1 MAYTAT
7 KNELKKKKCLACKP
21 ENAEKSIKE
30 FYISK
35 NPMHSDG
42 FVPWCKE
49 CIKSNSVLDSGEID
63 EDKFKSVLQ
72 QLNKPYYKDVLQ
84 SAIQQ
89 YRKEHSFV
97 PEENVKYY
105 GGDIIGLY
113 FKNLNTLR
121 QTVNKSYLD
130 SEQEGFIRKSGTTIL
145 KSDVV
150 KQSKTSKSVDDIGDF
165 EVTDIIKDLFG
176 YGYEDIEYKKMYQK
190 YEKLKLNYTLQTN
203 LHQEAL
209 ATYVRFKVK
218 EEDAT
223 AKGNVDEA
231 KKWYDAAQSAAAS
244 GKLTPKQLSAADLQK
259 GVNSFSEL
267 TLAIEQATD
276 VINILPK
283 YKTQPHD
290 APDFNIYCYINYAR
304 KLKGL
309 PTVEYEDIYK
319 FYDDKM
325 DEYLK
330 QYGDPN
336 EVFTIS
342 NEVMLKNRPNIE
354 KFIVLPKDYD
364 DSLDGD
370 ENG

>member
-89 YRKEHSFV
+89 YKKEHSFV

-150 KQSKTSKSVDDIGDF
+150 KQSKTSKSTYDIGDF
-165 EVTDIIKDLFG
+165 EATDDIKDLFG
-176 YGYEDIEYKKMYQK
+176 YGYEDTDYKKMHDK

-203 LHQEAL
+203 LHQESL

-223 AKGNVDEA
+223 VRGDVDEA
-231 KKWYDAAQSAAAS
+231 KKWYDAAQNAANN
-244 GKLTPKQLSAADLQK
+244 GKLMPKQLSKADLDS
-259 GVNSFSEL
+259 GVNSVSEL
-267 TLAIEQATD
+267 VKAVEQAVD
-276 VINILPK
+276 VIKILPQFK
-283 YKTQPHD
+283 YRAND
-290 APDFNIYCYINYAR
+290 APDFNIFCYVNYERDLNGQAQVDYSDIYSFYDNKKREYIEQNGDPYGIFANDTTIKNR
-304 KLKGL
+304 K
-309 PTVEYEDIYK
+309 TVEI
-319 FYDDKM
+319 
-325 DEYLK
+325 
-330 QYGDPN
+330 
-336 EVFTIS
+336 FT
-342 NEVMLKNRPNIE
+342 K
-354 KFIVLPKDYD
+354 LPDDYD
-364 DSLDGD
+364 DLAGG
-370 ENG
+370 END